1 MSFWVRLESASEQA
15 VTTLFALSSE
25 ADGSGVALTVDQGN
39 NLNLRVGD
47 SGLIAKGSRPACAC
61 AAERYGSTPG
71 TTCS

>member
-47 SGLIAKGSRPACAC
+47 SGLIAKGSRPVRVRCGC
-61 AAERYGSTPG
+61 YGSTPG